1 MRDSRIVDVY
11 LGNDKR
17 FTVEVTGWSCRG
29 DYYTPADG
37 GYDVDSEVY
46 DEDDN
51 NVTELIERWER
62 IYKQNFNALAI
73 DNFND

>member
-17 FTVEVTGWSCRG
+17 FTVEVTGWSDGG
-29 DYYTPADG
+29 DYYTPADS

-46 DEDDN
+46 DENDN

-62 IYKQNFNALAI
+62 VYKQDFNSLAI